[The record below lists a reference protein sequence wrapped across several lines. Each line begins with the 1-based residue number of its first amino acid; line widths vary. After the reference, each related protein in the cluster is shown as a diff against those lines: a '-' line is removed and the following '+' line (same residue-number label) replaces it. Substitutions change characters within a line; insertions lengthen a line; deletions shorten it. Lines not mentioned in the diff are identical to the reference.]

1 MILMALAARKGCG
14 CMRRARVLGALRS
27 GLSRK
32 SSSGRRLTKAQ
43 RDALP
48 ARAFAWPER
57 REYPIHDREHVQ
69 AALGRFARFQRRI
82 PPAQRGRVRRR
93 LIRAA
98 RRFGIHSRL
107 ESSK

>member
-14 CMRRARVLGALRS
+14 CMRRARVLGALH
-27 GLSRK
+27 SRITR
-32 SSSGRRLTKAQ
+32 SSGRRLTKAQ

-48 ARAFAWPER
+48 ASSFAWPER
-57 REYPIHDREHVQ
+57 REYPVFDREHVQ
-69 AALGRFARFQRRI
+69 AALGRFARFQLRI
-82 PPAQRGRVRRR
+82 PKAQRVRVRRR
-93 LIRAA
+93 LLRAA